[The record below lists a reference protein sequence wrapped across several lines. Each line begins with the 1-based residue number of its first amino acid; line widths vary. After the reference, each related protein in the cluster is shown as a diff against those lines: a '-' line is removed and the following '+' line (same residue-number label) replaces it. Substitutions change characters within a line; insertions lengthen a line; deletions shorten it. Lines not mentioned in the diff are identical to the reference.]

1 MDKIQALLVIEIL
14 GRPPEHIKEALNT
27 LVVKLGSEKGVR
39 ITNKNYYDPVPAKD
53 SDSLFTTFAEIE
65 VEFDS
70 IENYFGILFAY
81 MPSHVEVIY
90 PEKITLTNSHL
101 NEFANIL
108 VRRLHDYDAIAKK
121 LVFERDVMMEK
132 LKEVAPN
139 LFKEQNAEAKINS
152 KNSKVQS
159 KAKKTKKKSNKK
171 S

>member
-1 MDKIQALLVIEIL
+1 MEKIRALLVIEIL
-14 GRPPEHIKEALNT
+14 GRPAEHVKEALIALIEK
-27 LVVKLGSEKGVR
+27 LVSEKGVR
-39 ITNKNYYDPVPAKD
+39 ITNKNYHDPVPAKD
-53 SDSLFTTFAEIE
+53 SDSLFTTFAEVE

-90 PEKITLTNSHL
+90 PEKINLTNFHL

-132 LKEVAPN
+132 LKEVAPH
-139 LFKEQNAEAKINS
+139 LFKQKNAENLINKTEDKS
-152 KNSKVQS
+152 KSKT
-159 KAKKTKKKSNKK
+159 KRTKKKSKK